1 MGNVLVPI
9 SYGELIDKITILE
22 IKSQKIS
29 DAAKV
34 KNVRHELNELL
45 SVWSAVEESSVGIND
60 LRHELKMVNET
71 LWDIEDDI
79 RKKDQRGEFDSE
91 FIELARSVYFHNDTR
106 AEHKRAINLRLGSE
120 LMEEKSYVDYKA

>member
-1 MGNVLVPI
+1 MGNVSIPI

-22 IKSQKIS
+22 IKSQKIT
-29 DAAKV
+29 DPEKV

-45 SVWSAVEESSVGIND
+45 RVWSAQEESNVGIDD
-60 LRHELKMVNET
+60 LRQELKTVNET

-79 RKKDQRGEFDSE
+79 RKKDLRGEFDSE
-91 FIELARSVYFHNDTR
+91 FIELARSVYIQNDTR

-120 LMEEKSYVDYKA
+120 LMEEKSYVNYQG

>member
-22 IKSQKIS
+22 IKSQKIT

-45 SVWSAVEESSVGIND
+45 RVWSALEKSNVGIDD
-60 LRHELKMVNET
+60 LRHELKTVNET

-79 RKKDQRGEFDSE
+79 RKKDLRGEFDSE
-91 FIELARSVYFHNDTR
+91 FIELARSVYLHNDAR

-120 LMEEKSYVDYKA
+120 LMEEKSYVKYQG

>member
-9 SYGELIDKITILE
+9 SFGELIDKITILE

-45 SVWSAVEESSVGIND
+45 NVWSAVEESSVDIND

-79 RKKDQRGEFDSE
+79 RKKDQRGEFDSQ
-91 FIELARSVYFHNDTR
+91 FIALARSVYFHNDTR

-120 LMEEKSYVDYKA
+120 LMEEKSYVDYKG